1 MGSLM
6 WGGRAAVVSSFR
18 LWMLQDC
25 LYWHASATW
34 HGHQGQCFWISRQ
47 VWWPPSVRTR
57 TRGCVP
63 EAHSSSSPEKS
74 IRGSWRRGGNVVFD
88 LDVAQQTRTTPSGG
102 SWILVLSCIHSQRG
116 DGLYQTRQ
124 FWSQPSWTTS
134 MCEQA
139 IKMQI
144 GVYTTTCFDIKYPG
158 EKRLKQQHRRVC
170 MYSLT
175 CIDFFFFVIYFS
187 STVWRGTL
195 GGLERLQ
202 DFSMWLCEWIVWT
215 NRPLH

>member
-1 MGSLM
+1 M
-6 WGGRAAVVSSFR
+6 WGGRAAAVSSFR

-88 LDVAQQTRTTPSGG
+88 LDVAQQTRTTPSAG
-102 SWILVLSCIHSQRG
+102 SWILVLSWIHSQRG
-116 DGLYQTRQ
+116 DGLYQDSSILIPTFMDNEHVWASNKNANWCLNSNL
-124 FWSQPSWTTS
+124 FW
-134 MCEQA
+134 
-139 IKMQI
+139 
-144 GVYTTTCFDIKYPG
+144 Y
-158 EKRLKQQHRRVC
+158 
-170 MYSLT
+170 
-175 CIDFFFFVIYFS
+175 
-187 STVWRGTL
+187 
-195 GGLERLQ
+195 
-202 DFSMWLCEWIVWT
+202 
-215 NRPLH
+215 